1 MIKNHLFYGFKTQI
15 IHEYL
20 TQGGGFRKLA
30 DKYGI
35 SRTTICKWVM
45 IHLGIHNLPL
55 TEKQQKHSVYS
66 MIKKHNK
73 LNTEEQQSAEALQQ
87 KIAALEKQLEWEK
100 LRTEAFNTMIDIAE
114 KDLNI
119 SIRKKLGDQSSKKSS
134 KKSKRATWFYQL
146 SEAV

>member
-1 MIKNHLFYGFKTQI
+1 MDLKSQI
-15 IHEYL
+15 INEYL

-45 IHLGIHNLPL
+45 IHQGIHNLPL

-66 MIKKHNK
+66 MSNRRNK

-100 LRTEAFNTMIDIAE
+100 LRSKALDTMITVAE
-114 KDLNI
+114 RELHID
-119 SIRKKLGDQSSKKSS
+119 IRKKPGTKQPGS
-134 KKSKRATWFYQL
+134 
-146 SEAV
+146 